1 MGEGL
6 FFRQY
11 QEFIAEHTTK
21 FMGMVVERA
30 QKCGSGQNFL
40 GALVTAVRFKLNQ
53 AVVFKLSD
61 FVAQSA
67 FAQILVVINAL

>member
-53 AVVFKLSD
+53 ATESMSV
-61 FVAQSA
+61 
-67 FAQILVVINAL
+67 